1 MFVKSTERWFAMAGV
16 VLMSMVAIAGFA
28 IAIYAAWLFHDLPDG
43 NEIVD
48 YRPPTSTR
56 LFAWDGTLI
65 GEFAQERR
73 IFIPYNRIP
82 ERVSRAFLAA
92 EDRNF
97 FNHSGVDVGGLSR
110 AMVKNVINFV
120 QGRRLEGGSTITQQV
135 AKNVLLSNERTIGR
149 KLKEF
154 ILARRLETSLTKEQI
169 LELYLNDIYLGYR
182 SNGIG
187 TAAYNYFGK
196 SVDQLTL
203 AETAYLA
210 ALPKGPHN
218 YHPIRRKDQAIAR
231 RNWILGEMASVG
243 WVTKAEA
250 EAAMREDLV
259 VQSAPQRTKYRD
271 ADFFV
276 SEVERR
282 SKALFGEDIYS
293 AGYYMKTTLDPK
305 LQTAARM
312 ALMDGLELYDRR
324 HGWRGAWGNIGSIN
338 EGWQQEAAAIEA
350 KLPER
355 RKAPFERPDW
365 QVAVVE
371 RAGGSIRLA
380 EAPAGENHGNLR
392 ASDVAWAQGGAGLK
406 AGDLIYVARDATGAY
421 ALKQVPA
428 VNGALVAVDPWTGRV
443 VAMVGGYSFSLS
455 KFNRATQ
462 AKRQPGSAIKPFIYA
477 TALEGDFTPA
487 SIVVDGPITF
497 KGANGEAWSP
507 KNYSR
512 TYYGPQTL
520 RKGLELSRNAMT
532 VRLADKVGMK
542 TVAAKV
548 VQYGAVDSMEPYLSN
563 ALGSTETTPYQLTAA
578 YSAFVNGGRRIKPHL
593 IELVQDYQ
601 GKVIYRADQ
610 RKCPAGCTRAFDGTE
625 SPRLT
630 PEGQQVMDPI
640 VAYQINSFL
649 QGVVQRGTAARASA
663 LGIPLGGKTG
673 TTNEYRSAWFV
684 GFTPDLVA
692 GVFVGFDDNR
702 SLGESETGGSAALP
716 IFIDFMAAATKNK
729 PVKDFR
735 KPKEAIYV
743 SIRGHEEAFRPGT
756 EPKPIERTP
765 DVVDGPKPY
774 TEVWRDGLTGQPS
787 NQATPQEQ
795 PKKKKY
801 VDEIEEEVLY

>member
-1 MFVKSTERWFAMAGV
+1 MKSTERWFAMAGV
-16 VLMSMVAIAGFA
+16 VLMSTVAIAGFA

-56 LFAWDGTLI
+56 VFAWDGTLI
-65 GEFAQERR
+65 GEYAQERR
-73 IFIPYNRIP
+73 VFVPYNRIP
-82 ERVSRAFLAA
+82 DRLAKAFLAA
-92 EDRNF
+92 EDKNF
-97 FNHSGVDVGGLSR
+97 FTHSGVDVGGLSR
-110 AMVKNVINFV
+110 AMMRNVANFV

-135 AKNVLLSNERTIGR
+135 AKNVLLTNEQTIGR

-154 ILARRLETSLTKEQI
+154 ILARRLETSLSKEQI

-196 SVDQLTL
+196 SVDQLSL
-203 AETAYLA
+203 AEMAYLA
-210 ALPKGPHN
+210 ALPKGPN
-218 YHPIRRKDQAIAR
+218 QYHPIRSKQRAIDR
-231 RNWILGEMASVG
+231 RNWILGEMAKVG

-259 VQSAPQRTKYRD
+259 VQTAPARAKYRD

-293 AGYYMKTTLDPK
+293 SGYYLKTTLDPR
-305 LQTAARM
+305 LQTAARI

-324 HGWRGAWGNIGSIN
+324 HGWRGAWGNIELS
-338 EGWQQEAAAIEA
+338 EGWQDEAMKQEGRLPDNRRAA
-350 KLPER
+350 
-355 RKAPFERPDW
+355 FERPEW
-365 QVAVVE
+365 QVAIIE
-371 RAGGSIRLA
+371 RSGGAIRLA
-380 EAPAGENHGNLR
+380 EGAGGSTHGQLR
-392 ASDVAWAQGGAGLK
+392 GADVAWAQGGAGLK
-406 AGDLIYVARDATGAY
+406 AGDLIYVQREASGTY

-443 VAMVGGYSFSLS
+443 LAMVGGYSFSLS

-563 ALGSTETTPYQLTAA
+563 ALGATETTPYQLTAA
-578 YSAFVNGGRRIKPHL
+578 YSAFVNGGRRIKPHM

-601 GKVIYRADQ
+601 GKIIYRADQ
-610 RKCPAGCTRAFDGTE
+610 RKCPAGCSRAFDGTE
-625 SPRLT
+625 SPRL
-630 PEGQQVMDPI
+630 PADGQQVMDPI

-649 QGVVQRGTAARASA
+649 QGVVERGTAARAQV
-663 LGIPLGGKTG
+663 LGRPLGGKTG

-692 GVFVGFDDNR
+692 GVFVGFDNNR
-702 SLGESETGGSAALP
+702 PLGEGETGGSAALP
-716 IFIDFMAAATKNK
+716 IFIDFMAAANK
-729 PVKDFR
+729 DKPIKPFR
-735 KPKEAIYV
+735 KPKDAVYV

-756 EPKPIERTP
+756 EPKVVERAP
-765 DVVDGPKPY
+765 EAEDGPKPY
-774 TEVWRDGLTGQPS
+774 NEVWRDGLTGQPAD
-787 NQATPQEQ
+787 QVQPHQDQ

>member
-1 MFVKSTERWFAMAGV
+1 MAGV
-16 VLMSMVAIAGFA
+16 VMMTAVAIAGFA

-56 LFAWDGTLI
+56 VFAWDGTLI
-65 GEFAQERR
+65 GEFAKERR
-73 IFIPYNRIP
+73 VFIPYNRIP
-82 ERVSRAFLAA
+82 DRLGKAFLAA

-110 AMVKNVINFV
+110 AMMKNVVNFV

-135 AKNVLLSNERTIGR
+135 AKNVLLTNERTLGR

-154 ILARRLETSLTKEQI
+154 ILARRLETSLSKEQI

-203 AETAYLA
+203 AEMAYLA
-210 ALPKGPHN
+210 ALPKGPN
-218 YHPIRRKDQAIAR
+218 QYHPIRNKDRAIER
-231 RNWILGEMASVG
+231 RNWILGEMAKVG
-243 WVTKAEA
+243 WVTPAEA
-250 EAAMREDLV
+250 EAAMKEDLV
-259 VQSAPQRTKYRD
+259 VQSAPQRAKYRD

-276 SEVERR
+276 AEVESRA
-282 SKALFGEDIYS
+282 KNLFGDDIYS
-293 AGYYMKTTLDPK
+293 SGYYLKTTLDPR
-305 LQTAARM
+305 LQTAARIS
-312 ALMDGLELYDRR
+312 LMDGLELYDRR
-324 HGWRGAWGNIGSIN
+324 HGWRGAWGNIALT
-338 EGWQQEAAAIEA
+338 EGWQDAAAEA
-350 KLPER
+350 ENHLPER

-365 QVAVVE
+365 QIAIVE
-371 RAGGSIRLA
+371 RSSGAIRLMDSTTN
-380 EAPAGENHGNLR
+380 ENRGQIR
-392 ASDVAWAQGGAGLK
+392 GADVAWTAGNLK
-406 AGDLIYVARDATGAY
+406 SGDLVYVSRDATGTY
-421 ALKQVPA
+421 HLHQVPA

-443 VAMVGGYSFSLS
+443 VAMVGGYSYSLS

-477 TALEGDFTPA
+477 TALEGEFTPA

-542 TVAAKV
+542 IVASKV
-548 VQYGAVDSMEPYLSN
+548 VQYGAVDKMEPYLSN

-593 IELVQDYQ
+593 IEMVQDYQ

-610 RKCPAGCTRAFDGTE
+610 RTCPNACKRAFDGTE

-630 PEGQQVMDPI
+630 PDGQPVMDPI
-640 VAYQINSFL
+640 VAYQINSYL
-649 QGVVQRGTAARASA
+649 QGVVERGTAVKAQV
-663 LGIPLGGKTG
+663 LGRPVGGKTG

-684 GFTPDLVA
+684 GFTPDLVV
-692 GVFVGFDDNR
+692 GVFVGYDDNR
-702 SLGESETGGSAALP
+702 SLGDSETGGSSALP
-716 IFIDFMAAATKNK
+716 IFVDFMATANKGK
-729 PVKDFR
+729 PVKEFR
-735 KPKEAIYV
+735 KPKDAVYV

-756 EPKPIERTP
+756 EPKPVEHVP
-765 DVVDGPKPY
+765 GEVEGPKPY
-774 TEVWRDGLTGQPS
+774 NEVWRDGLTGQPADEVPPAK
-787 NQATPQEQ
+787 QPAEP

>member
-1 MFVKSTERWFAMAGV
+1 MAGV
-16 VLMSMVAIAGFA
+16 VMMTAVAIAGFA

-56 LFAWDGTLI
+56 VFAWDGTLI
-65 GEFAQERR
+65 GEFAKERR
-73 IFIPYNRIP
+73 VFIPYNRIP
-82 ERVSRAFLAA
+82 DRLGKAFLAA

-110 AMVKNVINFV
+110 AMMKNVVNFV

-135 AKNVLLSNERTIGR
+135 AKNVLLTNERTLGR

-154 ILARRLETSLTKEQI
+154 ILARRLETSLSKEQI

-203 AETAYLA
+203 AEMAYLA
-210 ALPKGPHN
+210 ALPKGPN
-218 YHPIRRKDQAIAR
+218 QYHPTRYKERAIER
-231 RNWILGEMASVG
+231 RNWILGEMAKVG
-243 WVTKAEA
+243 WVTPAEA
-250 EAAMREDLV
+250 EAAMKEDLV
-259 VQSAPQRTKYRD
+259 VQAAPQRAKYRD

-276 SEVERR
+276 AEVESRA
-282 SKALFGEDIYS
+282 KNLFGDDIYS
-293 AGYYMKTTLDPK
+293 SGYYLKTTLDPK
-305 LQTAARM
+305 LQTAARI

-324 HGWRGAWGNIGSIN
+324 HGWRGAWGNIPLT
-338 EGWQQEAAAIEA
+338 EGWQDDAVQAENH
-350 KLPER
+350 LPER
-355 RKAPFERPDW
+355 KRAPFERPDW
-365 QVAVVE
+365 QIAIVE
-371 RAGGSIRLA
+371 RASGAIRLA
-380 EAPAGENHGNLR
+380 ESTTNENRGQIR
-392 ASDVAWAQGGAGLK
+392 GADVAWTAGNLK
-406 AGDLIYVARDATGAY
+406 AGDLVYVSRDATGTY
-421 ALKQVPA
+421 HLHQVPA

-443 VAMVGGYSFSLS
+443 VAMVGGYSYSLS

-477 TALEGDFTPA
+477 TALEADFTPA
-487 SIVVDGPITF
+487 SIVMDSPITF
-497 KGANGEAWSP
+497 RGANGESWSP

-548 VQYGAVDSMEPYLSN
+548 VQYGAVDKMEPYLSN

-593 IELVQDYQ
+593 IEMVQDYQ

-610 RKCPAGCTRAFDGTE
+610 RNCPNACKRAFDGTE

-630 PEGQQVMDPI
+630 PDGQPVMDPI
-640 VAYQINSFL
+640 VAYQINSYL
-649 QGVVQRGTAARASA
+649 QGVVQRGTAVKAQV
-663 LGIPLGGKTG
+663 LGRPVGGKTG

-684 GFTPDLVA
+684 GFTPDLVV
-692 GVFVGFDDNR
+692 GVFVGYDDNR
-702 SLGESETGGSAALP
+702 SLGDSETGGSSALP
-716 IFIDFMAAATKNK
+716 IFVDFMMSANKNK
-729 PVKDFR
+729 PVKEFR
-735 KPKEAIYV
+735 KPKDAVFV

-756 EPKPIERTP
+756 EPKPVERVP
-765 DVVDGPKPY
+765 GEVDGPKPY
-774 TEVWRDGLTGQPS
+774 NEVWRDGLTGQPADEVPV
-787 NQATPQEQ
+787 QKQPTEQ